1 LLLEQQQICG
11 PWNNADTHD
20 RGNEKESLLPSF
32 QGGILNLWI
41 CPLFQVGSASDLCRS
56 LVRQEIQTRLAQ
68 QMEQELLVEEEEKDT
83 NQTKRNQNDPTAPAR
98 NGGFNN
104 NNNNK
109 RKSKQRNKNRGRRAI
124 MAGKKKQQYSPQ
136 STPQRPS
143 LCEWA
148 EETAID
154 FEKERETTTTTDGRE
169 SSSSS
174 SDDEAT
180 LLTRPYKQDLDF
192 PEINATISK
201 RTRNRNIVLVLGL
214 LDDVLSTAFET
225 VGLSGGDWDDDDT
238 NNDEQE
244 WGNAKSMA
252 KPTKTATAARSTTVR
267 TGE

>member
-1 LLLEQQQICG
+1 MGVIPCCCLPGYNPQNGGSPSVCIWQVVMKWHLSSRSYYRIKNKLTFNRCRICFIRSLLLEQQQICG

-109 RKSKQRNKNRGRRAI
+109 RKSKQRNKNRGRRDI

-174 SDDEAT
+174 SDDM
-180 LLTRPYKQDLDF
+180 RPPF
-192 PEINATISK
+192 
-201 RTRNRNIVLVLGL
+201 
-214 LDDVLSTAFET
+214 
-225 VGLSGGDWDDDDT
+225 
-238 NNDEQE
+238 
-244 WGNAKSMA
+244 
-252 KPTKTATAARSTTVR
+252 
-267 TGE
+267 